1 MPNTKTLVIVESPA
15 KARTIERYLGPG
27 YKVLASYGHVRQL
40 PRKDGSVDVDNDF
53 EPKYEPIPDS
63 KKHVAAIK
71 KALKDSDA
79 LLLATDLDREGE
91 SIAWHLTELIGKDLK
106 AKEVGRITFDE
117 ITKGAIQ
124 DAIKEPRQIDRQLV
138 SAQEARQSLDY
149 LYGFTLSP
157 LLWRKIRYGLS
168 AGRVQSVALRLIVER
183 EREIDA
189 FKPKPYWTLDVE
201 LKQPKESDEKLA
213 TFGAQLAEDRG
224 EKLKQFDLT
233 DERAKELAEQLPQHP
248 VVVESV
254 EEKERKR
261 RPAPPFTTSTLQQE
275 ASRKLGFAARRTMRT
290 AQQLYEGI
298 DTGGGDRTGLIT
310 YMRTDSVNMAN
321 SALAEARKVIE
332 DSYGEE
338 YLPPEPRR
346 YKVKSKGAQE
356 AHEAIRPTSFTRTP
370 DGLKAKLTTD
380 QLKLYSLIYK
390 RAMAS
395 QMEEAIFLQTA
406 ARIKAGRDGE
416 AILKATGSQVKFPG
430 FIKLYLEGTDDSNG
444 NGSGANGASA
454 DPSGDN
460 LLPALAEGD
469 PLELLKA
476 GSERHE
482 TQPPPRFTEATLVK
496 TLEEY
501 GIGRPSTYASI
512 ISTLQDRKYARVD
525 QRRFFPEA
533 VGMIVSDLLTNHFS
547 KYVDYQFTSEL
558 ENELDEVAEGKEARE
573 PLLKQWWGPFKALVD
588 KKDKELKKDDVA
600 HEKTDKPCPECG
612 EAHGGH
618 LMKKLSRFGGQ
629 FYACSRYPE
638 CKFTAPLE
646 EEQAETKEAEEQAKG
661 EKCDK
666 CGSPM
671 TVKRGRFG
679 VFFGCTKYPDCKG
692 TKPFVKSTGVQCPE
706 CGKGELAE
714 RKSKQGRTFYGCTK
728 YPDCKFLVG
737 QKPLK
742 EPCKECGKL
751 VVIKGRDHIPTCT
764 ECGWTGEPVEAAA

>member
-1 MPNTKTLVIVESPA
+1 MPNAKTLVIVESPA

-27 YKVLASYGHVRQL
+27 YTVLASYGHVRQL

-53 EPKYEPIPDS
+53 EPKYEAIPDS
-63 KKHVAAIK
+63 KKHIAAIK
-71 KALKDSDA
+71 KALKGADS

-91 SIAWHLTELIGKDLK
+91 SIAWHLTELIGKDLGDK
-106 AKEVGRITFDE
+106 QVGRITFGE

-124 DAIKEPRQIDRQLV
+124 DAIKDPQQVDRQLV

-189 FKPKPYWTLDVE
+189 FKPKPYWTLDAE
-201 LKQPKESDEKLA
+201 LKQPKEPDEKLA
-213 TFGAQLAEDRG
+213 TFKAQLAEDRG
-224 EKLKQFDLT
+224 NKLKQFDLT
-233 DERAKELAEQLPQHP
+233 DERAKELAEELLKHP
-248 VVVESV
+248 VMVESV

-321 SALAEARKVIE
+321 SALAEAREVIGKN
-332 DSYGEE
+332 YGKE

-356 AHEAIRPTSFTRTP
+356 AHEAVRPTSFVRTP
-370 DGLKAKLTTD
+370 DSMAKKLTAD
-380 QLKLYSLIYK
+380 QLKLYSLVYK

-395 QMEEAIFLQTA
+395 QMEEAIFLQTS
-406 ARIKAGRDGE
+406 ARMKAGQDGE
-416 AILKATGSQVKFPG
+416 AVLKATGSQVKFPG
-430 FIKLYLEGTDDSNG
+430 FIKLYLEGTDDG
-444 NGSGANGASA
+444 VGE
-454 DPSGDN
+454 DTEN
-460 LLPALAEGD
+460 LLPKLAEGD
-469 PLELLKA
+469 LLELLKA

-512 ISTLQDRKYARVD
+512 ISTLQDRKYARVE

-558 ENELDEVAEGKEARE
+558 EDELDEVAEGKEERV

-588 KKDKELKKDDVA
+588 KKDGELKKEDVA
-600 HEKTDKPCPECG
+600 HEKTDKLCPECG
-612 EAHGGH
+612 KEHGGH

-638 CKFTAPLE
+638 CKHTAPLE
-646 EEQAETKEAEEQAKG
+646 EEQAETKAAEEQAKD
-661 EKCDK
+661 EQCDK

-671 TVKRGRFG
+671 AVKRGRFG

-692 TKPFVKSTGVQCPE
+692 TKPFVKSTGVKCPE

-737 QKPLK
+737 QKPIK

-751 VVIKGRDHIPTCT
+751 VVIKGRDQIPTCV
-764 ECGWTGEPVEAAA
+764 ECGWTGEPVTEEATV